1 MTCAKKHNTIYV
13 IGGKSVVKFNIKA
26 LDEYLKAEKIS
37 KEEFCLRADLNP
49 SELDLLYTNNLELRI
64 DSLFKICKTLRI
76 EIAQMFC

>member
-1 MTCAKKHNTIYV
+1 M
-13 IGGKSVVKFNIKA
+13 VKFNIKA

-49 SELDLLYTNNLELRI
+49 SEFDLLYTNNLELRI